1 MEVAKVLI
9 GFTEHGSSVEN
20 RVLQCMSEIIAD
32 IRKDNPDFDFSDNT
46 YRELYLL
53 CQGFAKQTEDL
64 LSTDSATDNSSIFGT
79 AINYNYFSQRRNF

>member
-20 RVLQCMSEIIAD
+20 RVLECMSEIIAD
-32 IRKDNPDFDFSDNT
+32 IRKENPDFDFSDNT

-53 CQGFAKQTEDL
+53 CQGFAK
-64 LSTDSATDNSSIFGT
+64 
-79 AINYNYFSQRRNF
+79 